1 MKRTLITFA
10 ALALASSFGARA
22 EEAKPMTETQRLI
35 AKDAQLAEQQLD
47 QALAKGAPPPVVS
60 AAPAG
65 AVAAAPKDRGPQTVA
80 VYGVDAS
87 ALGIR
92 KELRGY
98 VRWQGQL
105 YPAKVGGTIRGYT
118 VASVTEKGTTLTR
131 GKTRLVANLVEEDL
145 TALPGQL
152 VDPEPTVSRKADPV
166 PAGVGAGIAPTAP
179 QPQPVMPLRA
189 PTMPAMQPA
198 PFPVAA
204 TATAKS

>member
-1 MKRTLITFA
+1 
-10 ALALASSFGARA
+10 
-22 EEAKPMTETQRLI
+22 MTETQRLI

-47 QALAKGAPPPVVS
+47 QELAKGAPPPIVS
-60 AAPAG
+60 VAPAG
-65 AVAAAPKDRGPQTVA
+65 ATAAAPKDRGPQTVA

-131 GKTRLVANLVEEDL
+131 GKTKLVANLVEEDL

-166 PAGVGAGIAPTAP
+166 PAGVGAGTAPTAP

-189 PTMPAMQPA
+189 PAMPAMQPA